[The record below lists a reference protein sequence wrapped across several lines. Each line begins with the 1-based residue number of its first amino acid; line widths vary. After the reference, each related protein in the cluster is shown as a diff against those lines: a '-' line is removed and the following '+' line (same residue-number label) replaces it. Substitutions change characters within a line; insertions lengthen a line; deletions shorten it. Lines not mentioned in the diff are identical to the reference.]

1 MHPLGPK
8 IRPGTGVSSKGNE
21 RVEQI
26 LGVARDVLV
35 SEGYHGLTMR
45 AIAKGCGITVG
56 NLNYY
61 YANKTDL
68 LRDLLDFVMDG
79 YLEVFDTIRA
89 SAPASPMD
97 ALIKIIGFIIDD
109 LGTRETTVFF
119 PELWALANHD
129 EVAAERMEDLY
140 RREREVFEQLI
151 EKIRPDLDQA
161 YIRHLA
167 LYVSASIEGHTMF
180 LGHQKPWAAQ
190 RQQAKKIAITA
201 ITDLVRN
208 ARPEHPS

>member
-1 MHPLGPK
+1 MPPPGPK
-8 IRPGTGVSSKGNE
+8 IRPGTGVSNKGNE
-21 RVEQI
+21 RVVQI

-79 YLEVFDTIRA
+79 YMEVFDTIRA

-97 ALIKIIGFIIDD
+97 ALVKIIGYIVDD
-109 LGTRETTVFF
+109 LGTRETTAFF

-151 EKIRPDLDQA
+151 SEIRPDLQPA
-161 YIRHLA
+161 FVSQLA

-180 LGHQKPWAAQ
+180 VGYNKAWAGQ
-190 RQQAKKIAITA
+190 RDQARKIAITA
-201 ITDLVRN
+201 ISDLIKNVQ
-208 ARPEHPS
+208 P